1 MKTRRLI
8 TSTLLA
14 SMIAVSCADA
24 QINVGGSA
32 ANLPTPQGTI
42 GATGPNVG
50 GAASSISPG
59 NYGPGNAGPA
69 AGGPGSFGPGAYGP
83 GNMGP
88 GAYAGGAAGP
98 ADIGL
103 SVPTDVR

>member
-1 MKTRRLI
+1 MKTLRLI

-14 SMIAVSCADA
+14 SMIAASCAEA
-24 QINVGGSA
+24 QITVGGST

-50 GAASSISPG
+50 GAGSSMNPG
-59 NYGPGNAGPA
+59 NYGPGNAGPGA
-69 AGGPGSFGPGAYGP
+69 VGPGNLGPGAYGP

-88 GAYAGGAAGP
+88 GAYIGGAAGP
-98 ADIGL
+98 AAMGS
-103 SVPTDVR
+103 SVPTGVR